1 MTGDRTGNQDVYR
14 RAEVAGVY
22 AREAGLFP
30 PEETILR
37 LMLPELRAARM
48 LDLGVG
54 GGRTTVHFAKCVRE
68 YVGADYSETMIQECR
83 TRFAASTQPL
93 PFVVCDARSMTMFA
107 SESFD
112 FILFSM
118 NGIDSVNHADRLRIL
133 KEVRRVGR
141 VGGWFCFSSHNLN
154 FAAEFFNM
162 RGIISLNPR
171 LARRTVRRLAVRFV
185 YNWRI
190 RVAVLRRSQYLTI
203 NERFSSRRMPTY
215 YVRPEEQLKQLSE
228 DFSDVQVFS
237 FDNGREIVDRGEL
250 QNAPDMCL
258 YYLCRIGN

>member
-1 MTGDRTGNQDVYR
+1 MRGHSTGNQEVYR
-14 RAEVAGVY
+14 RAEVAELY

-37 LMLPELRAARM
+37 LMLPDLRAARM

-54 GGRTTVHFAKCVRE
+54 GGRTTVHFAKQVRE

-83 TRFAASTQPL
+83 TRFATSTER
-93 PFVVCDARSMTMFA
+93 FVVCDARSMAMFA

-112 FILFSM
+112 FVLFSM

-133 KEVRRVGR
+133 KEVRRVGKA
-141 VGGWFCFSSHNLN
+141 GGWFCFSSHNLN
-154 FAAEFFNM
+154 FAAESFKM
-162 RGIISLNPR
+162 RKLISVNPR
-171 LARRTVRRLAVRFV
+171 FARRTARRLAVRFV

-190 RVAVLRRSQYLTI
+190 RSATLRRSQYQTI
-203 NERFSSRRMPTY
+203 DERFSSQRMPTY
-215 YVRPEEQLKQLSE
+215 YVRPEEQLRQLSE
-228 DFSDVQVFS
+228 DFSDVRVFS
-237 FDNGREIVDRGEL
+237 FDNGREFIDRGEL

-258 YYLCRIGN
+258 YYLCRTGK